1 MIFNDKVFFSSVSEC
16 FDERNESTTRS
27 ALYLEDKTVA
37 VYLKIVGM
45 ITIFYD
51 NQLCCLNSFFC

>member
-1 MIFNDKVFFSSVSEC
+1 MIFNDKIFFSVFEC
-16 FDERNESTTRS
+16 FDERNESMTRS

-37 VYLKIVGM
+37 VYLKIAGM